1 MANGQVDVIVSK
13 AAIEEIERATRKLE
27 KLHEKILEVNKAS
40 AKGSGGVSNNKSITK
55 EISETNKLIA
65 ANNKL
70 QATANKRLSSIKKN
84 TSATNKNT
92 TATRKASSASKA
104 LAGSFNLIGIAMIA
118 MKVKEFVK
126 NIFNLAKTFE
136 SLRFSLQKTSNSIY
150 EAQASFNFIKKLS
163 KDLGIELVAT
173 TTRFIKF
180 AAAARNSG
188 VAMKD
193 TQKIFKTMAK
203 AGAVLGLRTD
213 ELGGIFL
220 ALEQMLS
227 KGKVTTEELRR
238 QLGERLPGAFGI
250 MAASLDVTL
259 PKLDKMLRAGEIL
272 SADVLPGF
280 ADAVEIAFGLDT
292 VDKIDTLVASQGRLT
307 TSWQIFV
314 QNITTGESAITKS
327 FKFILENTKIF
338 VNKMNLFFNEE
349 AVVSSG
355 IRQAFL
361 DRTVEDI
368 KNQSIRALDE
378 TKKAGDK
385 TEDLEI
391 RMQKAKADAIGKLQK
406 DQDHEEFKAATTA
419 LLKRHKEIS
428 KLDQIEAEKSFD
440 AQFLLVSEQ
449 QKKLNN
455 IEESVKKQKEIKS
468 KTPLGTS
475 GKLFPSSQSGTY
487 NEEALS
493 LAKLEEEAKAAK
505 FELAELNGVLDA
517 YRLLAQETK
526 PVELEPE
533 DEGGI
538 ASKNKRFVDFANVDS
553 INDLQNQI
561 KINQELI
568 DQETNPVRINAIEKR
583 NLALKEELDLRKK
596 MLALLTEDDLSIFGK
611 DSPEEIVN
619 DLDIVKEGI
628 KGFAESLG
636 IDGAEALQ
644 EYINTYQGLFDIEYV
659 MEFYK
664 TLEKRTKESSQK
676 RGEQLQIDLEYAQK
690 FADAIGD
697 LGNAIFDK
705 KIARI
710 DEEIRK
716 EEEKYAILFA
726 FAQGDANQTKLL
738 AIQREEDLQKLEAK
752 RRKEVKKQGKF
763 NKAQALVD
771 IAINTAVAIS
781 RVVAESVFLG
791 LPLVPVLAALGALQ
805 VAAVLAQPLP
815 EFAEG
820 GIMGHDGAAVVGDGG
835 KREVIRTPDGKIS
848 LTPAKDTLVNIPKG
862 TEIFP
867 SIEDFNNEQ
876 PNDLEDR
883 IYSATLLASISLNQ
897 KNIEGMMFSQRELDQ
912 RLLDEMIKNTK
923 AVRDS
928 KSNLNVKTQSI
939 DIPHQMWKNKFLS

>member
-13 AAIEEIERATRKLE
+13 AAIEEIERATRKLK

-40 AKGSGGVSNNKSITK
+40 AKGKGGVSNNKSITK
-55 EISETNKLIA
+55 EISQTNKLIA
-65 ANNKL
+65 VQNKL
-70 QATANKRLSSIKKN
+70 QKTANRTSSFIEKN
-84 TSATNKNT
+84 TSATMKST
-92 TATRKASSASKA
+92 AATRKATKASTGFRNA
-104 LAGSFNLIGIAMIA
+104 LNLIGTAMIA
-118 MKVKEFVK
+118 MKIKQFISNV
-126 NIFNLAKTFE
+126 FNLSKTFD
-136 SLRFSLQKTSNSIY
+136 SLKFAIEKTSNSMS
-150 EAQASFNFIKKLS
+150 EAAMNTRFMLKLS
-163 KDLGIELVAT
+163 NELGLGLVST

-193 TQKIFKTMAK
+193 TQKIFGTMAK

-213 ELGGIFL
+213 ELGGVFL

-259 PKLDKMLRAGEIL
+259 PQLDKMLKAGELL

-280 ADAVEIAFGLDT
+280 AAAVEVAFGLDT
-292 VDKIDTLVASQGRLT
+292 VKTIDTLIASENRMKTAWQNFVRSTTEGESIIKKVFKGIMDAAGETANAYNKLFNPEIVSRDANLNASFKLQTNFIETQATAVLNLTKEKGKQLAALKKEIIDAGVAAEGKVNNESVNERVRLAVSAELKYNEEFEIEKQKIAEGLFSQSFTDVSLAKYQVTIKEAELKRAKVFNENEEDFAKRIPL
-307 TSWQIFV
+307 QKLEKELKEKIRILQFV
-314 QNITTGESAITKS
+314 QGS
-327 FKFILENTKIF
+327 
-338 VNKMNLFFNEE
+338 
-349 AVVSSG
+349 
-355 IRQAFL
+355 L
-361 DRTVEDI
+361 D
-368 KNQSIRALDE
+368 
-378 TKKAGDK
+378 
-385 TEDLEI
+385 
-391 RMQKAKADAIGKLQK
+391 
-406 DQDHEEFKAATTA
+406 ATR
-419 LLKRHKEIS
+419 LL
-428 KLDQIEAEKSFD
+428 AEKS
-440 AQFLLVSEQ
+440 
-449 QKKLNN
+449 
-455 IEESVKKQKEIKS
+455 
-468 KTPLGTS
+468 
-475 GKLFPSSQSGTY
+475 
-487 NEEALS
+487 
-493 LAKLEEEAKAAK
+493 
-505 FELAELNGVLDA
+505 
-517 YRLLAQETK
+517 K
-526 PVELEPE
+526 PPEELETE

-538 ASKNKRFVDFANVDS
+538 ASKNKKFVDFANVDS

-568 DQETNPVRINAIEKR
+568 DQETDPVRITAIKKR

-805 VAAVLAQPLP
+805 AAAVLAQPLP

-820 GIMGHDGAAVVGDGG
+820 GIMDHDGAAIVGDGG

-848 LTPAKDTLVNIPKG
+848 LTPSKDTLVNIPKG